1 MLPNDLGYSSRP
13 NKRPRGSDSV
23 SGQPLDAS
31 PSSGPSAL
39 PMSDDHHMANLSQH
53 APNVP
58 GPNSSLGPPPVARPR
73 NDDRSRKLS
82 CKECR
87 RYVTFRHPFPL
98 LSVVLTQDSL
108 QQAQTEGMLHLP
120 ILTDTH

>member
-87 RYVTFRHPFPL
+87 RYVTFRHPFPPPLRRSYTRL
-98 LSVVLTQDSL
+98 LAIGSN
-108 QQAQTEGMLHLP
+108 
-120 ILTDTH
+120 